1 MDILIMNVLNVVERE
16 NQHHILLIMR
26 KDKQIT
32 LNNGYLIGDS
42 YSFGKDQCISDT
54 IRLSGKFDDA
64 NQNIIEKAKDYANKN
79 GYKNIRL
86 VTCKYIALTIKTGI
100 ISWIKV
106 KESVKPFKF

>member
-1 MDILIMNVLNVVERE
+1 
-16 NQHHILLIMR
+16 MR

-42 YSFGKDQCISDT
+42 ALFGNNQIISGT
-54 IRLSGKFDDA
+54 IRLSEGFDKA
-64 NQNIIEKAKDYANKN
+64 NQNIIEKAKDFATKN
-79 GYKNIRL
+79 GFKNIRI

-100 ISWIKV
+100 VSWIKV

>member
-1 MDILIMNVLNVVERE
+1 
-16 NQHHILLIMR
+16 MR

-42 YSFGKDQCISDT
+42 ASFGNNQIISGT
-54 IRLSGKFDDA
+54 IRFSEGFDNA
-64 NQNIIEKAKDYANKN
+64 NQIIIEKSIKYAKNN
-79 GYKNIRL
+79 GFKNIRL

-106 KESVKPFKF
+106 RESVKPFKF

>member
-1 MDILIMNVLNVVERE
+1 
-16 NQHHILLIMR
+16 MR

-42 YSFGKDQCISDT
+42 ASFGNNQIISGT
-54 IRLSGKFDDA
+54 IRFSEGFDDA
-64 NQNIIEKAKDYANKN
+64 NQSIIEKAKDYASKN
-79 GYKNIRL
+79 GYKNVRI

-106 KESVKPFKF
+106 RESVKPFKF